1 MLEIKDLTVR
11 YGKQEPTVESFQLS
25 MKKARLSA

>member
-11 YGKQEPTVESFQLS
+11 YGKQEPVVEHFNLS
-25 MKKARLSA
+25 MKKGR

>member
-25 MKKARLSA
+25 MKNSFP